1 MTECILA
8 SLLTLGNNALAYV
21 PAHGL
26 GDAIAGLFLPSE
38 YLCTHLDLFVLAFS
52 SE

>member
-1 MTECILA
+1 MIKWVLA
-8 SLLTLGNNALAYV
+8 SLLTLRNNALAYV